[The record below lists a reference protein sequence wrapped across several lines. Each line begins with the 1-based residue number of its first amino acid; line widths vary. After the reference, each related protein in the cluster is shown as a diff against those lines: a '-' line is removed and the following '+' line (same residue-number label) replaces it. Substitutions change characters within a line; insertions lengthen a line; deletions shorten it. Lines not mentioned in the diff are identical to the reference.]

1 MYVSDITRSHPAGI
15 LQLIPGRG
23 LMANISNPFYAVA
36 GFLALTILPYFVP
49 LEYMA
54 IVKVYGPGTHL
65 FISAVLAGL
74 LLSAYALYAGLF
86 QPRLAPMPLRADDD
100 LPNLMFTAMRAM
112 MLLGLLAN
120 LAIVL
125 YALKDLPGGVFAM
138 KRALADFEGV
148 NILSQSYLFALG
160 PFLYLAVGLGKPWKR
175 ILLLLAAVLFV
186 RGFIMAERLALLE
199 FAIPALVVLSLL
211 RLVIIRL
218 THIVMIGLGVPA
230 LFVLGEIFRSFY
242 AKFVREGG
250 WNQLELGFILQW
262 NLERLALYYIDTLN
276 KFYFQLKYQYF
287 HITEFYA
294 EGTLKMLSRLGL
306 AERPLDT
313 VLDPLV
319 SSFNYGAEEM
329 TNPGGLAVLLSD
341 FGWVGLAVFAVFVLI
356 LFATHWLALRGG
368 IVALGLYPILYL
380 TMLEMPRFVYL
391 YLSRALFPFL
401 LFLGVVLLV
410 SLVSRRTPSRASAE
424 PPGRPSPRGA

>member
-1 MYVSDITRSHPAGI
+1 MNASDITRSHPAGV
-15 LQLIPGRG
+15 LMLIPGRG
-23 LMANISNPFYAVA
+23 LMANVSNPLYAVA
-36 GFLALTILPYFVP
+36 GFLVLTILPYFVP

-54 IVKVYGPGTHL
+54 IIKVYGPGMHL
-65 FISAVLAGL
+65 FISAILAGVL
-74 LLSAYALYAGLF
+74 LTAYALYAGLF
-86 QPRLAPMPLRADDD
+86 QPRLAPMSLRADDD
-100 LPNLMFTAMRAM
+100 FPNMMYTATRGMIILAI
-112 MLLGLLAN
+112 LAN
-120 LAIVL
+120 VAIVGW
-125 YALKDLPGGVFAM
+125 ALRELPGGVFAM

-160 PFLYLAVGLGKPWKR
+160 PFLYLAVGLKRPWK
-175 ILLLLAAVLFV
+175 LLLALLGGLLFV

-218 THIVMIGLGVPA
+218 THLIMIGLGVPA

-242 AKFVREGG
+242 AKFVRESG

-262 NLERLALYYIDTLN
+262 NLERLALYYVDTLN
-276 KFYFQLKYQYF
+276 KFYFQMKYQFF
-287 HITEFYA
+287 HITQFYA

-306 AERPLDT
+306 AERPTDT

-319 SSFNYGAEEM
+319 SAFSYGAEEM
-329 TNPGGLAVLLSD
+329 TNPGGLAVMLSD
-341 FGWVGLAVFAVFVLI
+341 FGWAGLVVFGVFVLV
-356 LFATHWLALRGG
+356 LFAAHWRALRGG
-368 IVALGLYPILYL
+368 MIALACYPILFL

-401 LFLGVVLLV
+401 LFLGVLLLV
-410 SLVSRRTPSRASAE
+410 SLISRQTPSRAVAE
-424 PPGRPSPRGA
+424 ELPGRT